1 MLFSLEFALSLTHAD
16 LYAGALKPR
25 IRPFAIY
32 DATIS
37 YPLRGDTIPAWVA
50 IVIPFALMAIS
61 LCIGELILFKRVSA
75 VLSCKSRVQLLYA
88 ARCAAW
94 LPITYHTVTAPLK
107 LKAIQLVKSLLV
119 IAQVHRNIT
128 MALSTMLHFLID
140 IAVAF
145 LFTIFMT
152 ELTKVATG
160 VLR

>member
-1 MLFSLEFALSLTHAD
+1 MAELC
-16 LYAGALKPR
+16 AGALKPR

-50 IVIPFALMAIS
+50 IVVPFALMAIS
-61 LCIGELILFKRVSA
+61 LCIGELILFKRVRG
-75 VLSCKSRVQLLYA
+75 V
-88 ARCAAW
+88 
-94 LPITYHTVTAPLK
+94 
-107 LKAIQLVKSLLV
+107 LLV
-119 IAQVHRNIT
+119 EHQVPAAEQHCVQQPGCHTTTVQMPAPCWCCIECKVDSAQVHRNIT